1 MPRLLVSF
9 DIPSIHHFVFG
20 TDYAREVRGASG
32 LIDELNR
39 ETIPRTLAGP
49 DGEVVYANGG
59 GGLIVLPDISEADAE
74 ARIAAAAA
82 ETRRRSGGALTLQAA
97 TAPWTPEQSFG
108 DALATA
114 VRARNARRRGGRA
127 PAGVASFPF
136 IRRCKSCGEEAASTV
151 VNLHGSDHAIGQSCL
166 AKREWW
172 DRHRRPGQKSPWARI
187 VENIEAGFAGDPD
200 ELRPEDFSSIAE
212 AAKGRGGYL
221 AVVYADGDRMGETVQ
236 RIHGQEEYRSF
247 AAAIDGAVFAAV
259 SAALKAHA
267 WNAAETK
274 SLADVLLVGGDDV
287 VAVVP
292 ADVALRFACTLQR
305 EFSQEVAKRLAAA
318 ELTGAPFDAP
328 FSLSVG
334 VAFARGSQPFRD
346 VVARAEELLRSA
358 KRAERAV
365 GEGGVDFADVSQTS
379 LVGIEDARAAS
390 RCEDEAEVIQ
400 MYCRPL
406 TQSGAAAFL
415 DAAERLVASL
425 TTSKMRRVLECA
437 WEGPMAGRFAM
448 ARLIG
453 HFRDSDRAQRDALIG
468 ALSDFGVAADL
479 GWKHHR
485 QNNREV
491 WMTPLGDVE
500 ELLPFIER

>member
-1 MPRLLVSF
+1 VPRLLVSF

-39 ETIPRTLAGP
+39 ETIPQALAGA

-59 GGLIVLPDISEADAE
+59 GGLILLPNVSLEDAE

-82 ETRRRSGGALTLQAA
+82 ETRRRSGGALVLQASA
-97 TAPWTPEQSFG
+97 VPWGSAQSFG
-108 DALATA
+108 EALATV

-127 PAGVASFPF
+127 PAGVVSFPF
-136 IRRCKSCGEEAASTV
+136 VRRCKSCGEEAASSIV
-151 VNLHGSDHAIGQSCL
+151 SLHGAEHAIGPSCL
-166 AKREWW
+166 AKRDWW
-172 DRHRRPGQKSPWARI
+172 DRHRQPGSRSPWSRI
-187 VENIEAGFAGDPD
+187 IATVAPEFSGDAD

-212 AAKGRGGYL
+212 EAKGRGGYL

-236 RIHGQEEYRSF
+236 RISGKDEYRSF
-247 AAAIDGAVFAAV
+247 AAAIDNAVFAAV
-259 SAALKAHA
+259 STALKECA
-267 WNAAETK
+267 WNGAGSK

-292 ADVALRFACTLQR
+292 ADAALRFACRLQSK
-305 EFSQEVAKRLAAA
+305 FSEEVANRLVGAGL
-318 ELTGAPFDAP
+318 EEAPFNAK

-358 KRAERAV
+358 KRVQRPS
-365 GEGGVDFADVSQTS
+365 GEGGIDFADVSQTS
-379 LVGIEDARAAS
+379 LVSIEDARAAA
-390 RCEDEAEVIQ
+390 RREDDAEVIQ
-400 MYCRPL
+400 TYCRPL
-406 TQSGAAAFL
+406 TQSQAVKFL
-415 DAAERLVASL
+415 STAESLVGSL
-425 TTSKMRRVLECA
+425 TKSKMRRVLECA
-437 WEGPMAGRFAM
+437 WDGPMAGRFAM

-453 HFRDSDRAQRDALIG
+453 RFRANEVAQRDALVN
-468 ALSDFGVAADL
+468 ALNAFGVAADL

-485 QNNREV
+485 DNKREV
-491 WMTPLGDVE
+491 WMSPLGDVE